1 MGNGGWD
8 VRRGREHPRE
18 RPSRGS
24 LRGTSSHRARLT
36 QQEAYEF
43 LAAAPPHTGKLAT
56 VRADGAPHVAPIWFD
71 IDEGGDI
78 VFMTGAG
85 TAKGRSLTRD
95 PRAALCV
102 DNEKPPFTFVMVE
115 GTVELTDDPGEL
127 RSWGT
132 RIAGRYMGPERAET
146 FGARNAVPGEFVV
159 RLRPLKI
166 VGVRDMA
173 D

>member
-1 MGNGGWD
+1 M
-8 VRRGREHPRE
+8 
-18 RPSRGS
+18 
-24 LRGTSSHRARLT
+24 T